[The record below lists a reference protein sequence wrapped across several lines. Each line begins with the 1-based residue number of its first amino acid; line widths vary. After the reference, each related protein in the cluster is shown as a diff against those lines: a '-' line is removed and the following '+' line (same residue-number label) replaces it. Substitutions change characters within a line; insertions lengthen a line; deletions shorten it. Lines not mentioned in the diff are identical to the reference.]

1 MALMYIECV
10 DDENFLTS
18 LMLEQDY
25 LNRDVLKIAVELEL
39 LDIIQSPKVEAIILR
54 IWNSDYDTSGSL
66 FQMSTSY

>member
-1 MALMYIECV
+1 LMYIECV